1 MNYIENDN
9 QSFLS
14 NYLIL
19 INIINFIYSPLCF
32 LFAIISKKF
41 TGLYSIMKFLFT
53 PSSHFNLANLFTFV
67 NITSGLLATYFII
80 QNNFFIAIVFAWI
93 AGAFD
98 IFDGKIARKYKLSN
112 EFGIQ
117 LDSFADF
124 LSFVLVP
131 VFFIFQAIYSQ
142 NLEGITLVIAGV
154 VSIFYVISGLRRL
167 IQFNINSDVGEVEK
181 YFVGVPTPMGAILL
195 FIVYLS
201 NIYLSLPAYGVI
213 VLMALIA
220 WSLNSKIKVKHL

>member
-1 MNYIENDN
+1 
-9 QSFLS
+9 
-14 NYLIL
+14 
-19 INIINFIYSPLCF
+19 
-32 LFAIISKKF
+32 
-41 TGLYSIMKFLFT
+41 MKFLFT
-53 PSSHFNLANLFTFV
+53 PSSHFNLANMFTFV
-67 NITSGLLATYFII
+67 NITAGLLATYFII
-80 QNNFFIAIVFAWI
+80 QNNFFIAIIFAWI

-142 NLEGITLVIAGV
+142 TLEGIFLVLAGI

-167 IQFNINSDVGEVEK
+167 IQFNINADAGEVQK

-195 FIVYLS
+195 FVVYLA
-201 NIYLSLPAYGVI
+201 NTYLTFPAYGVI
-213 VLMALIA
+213 VAMALIA
-220 WSLNSKIKVKHL
+220 WSLNSKIKIKHL